1 MTSTT
6 MTPVNGIDR
15 TAAVRAAQ
23 GQPAPAHQVP
33 MGIRVTKG
41 PCVPAPAPAA
51 PTGTP
56 TTPTTPRGV
65 EDLLRIAADS
75 DLARTRHLGEKIA
88 GLVKDLTARIE
99 AEQAQRQEREAAEVR
114 RRELAEAEAKLASQ
128 LAEVRQK
135 LRRTGRD
142 SAASPSRGGR
152 RVGAD
157 ERAAIRAWAIA
168 NGFEV
173 ADRGRISRQVMEAYA
188 AATGPE
194 VAR

>member
-1 MTSTT
+1 MTTTT
-6 MTPVNGIDR
+6 MTPVSGSDR
-15 TAAVRAAQ
+15 AVVRAQ

-33 MGIRVTKG
+33 MGIQVTMG
-41 PCVPAPAPAA
+41 PGVPAPAPAA

-65 EDLLRIAADS
+65 EDLLRMAADS

-99 AEQAQRQEREAAEVR
+99 AEQTQRQEREAAEVR

-142 SAASPSRGGR
+142 SAASPPRGGR
-152 RVGAD
+152 RAGAD
-157 ERAAIRAWAIA
+157 QRAEIRAWAVA

-188 AATGPE
+188 AAAGSE